1 VNRRGFVGAGGR
13 VLVGLVLGAPARGV
27 WRSRDALEIRMRS
40 DVRGERV
47 WFDPVG
53 VLVDPG
59 TTIRWVVE
67 ANVHTAT
74 AYHPAN
80 GDRPRRIPAGAK
92 PWDSGYLVN
101 PGDAFEV
108 TLAVPGVY
116 DYYCL
121 PHEQAGMVGRIV
133 VGQPPFGE
141 GALPADAPRI
151 PEAALKNLPALDRI
165 LRERVVRA
173 LFP

>member
-1 VNRRGFVGAGGR
+1 VDRREFIGAGGQ
-13 VLVGLVLGAPARGV
+13 VLAGLVLATPVRGAWP
-27 WRSRDALEIRMRS
+27 SRDALEIRMRS

-59 TTIRWVVE
+59 ITIRWVVE

-80 GDRPRRIPAGAK
+80 GDRPRRIPVGAR

-101 PGDAFEV
+101 PGDAFEM
-108 TLAVPGVY
+108 TLTVPGVY

-133 VGQPPFGE
+133 VGRPPFDAD
-141 GALPADAPRI
+141 ALPAEAPPI
-151 PEAALKNLPALDRI
+151 PDAALRNLPALDRI
-165 LRERVVRA
+165 LRERAVRV